1 MQRNMI
7 FKKIIPLSLLGRS
20 IIIIFVP
27 IIILMIVT
35 SLIFYQTSWN
45 IISKRLTESV
55 VADINVIVKL
65 IDQNLK
71 TEAINIAKEDFKMKI
86 NIQENSLIDQM
97 IFQEQRGILSK
108 RLKQALIKLKKPFFY
123 DLSKI
128 DKGVIIIIQLGDDLL
143 IISVDKDRLYSETAF
158 VFLLWMLFA
167 SIILLFFSY
176 FFMNKQIR
184 PLKRLAIIAETFGRG
199 LDAPELQ
206 SSGASEIRQTA
217 NAFNQMRTRIKRFL
231 KQRTDMLAGVSHDLR
246 TPLTRMKL
254 QLSLLKEE
262 KAKKELELDINE
274 MTAMLD
280 SYVSFVRSE
289 APEPIENINLN
300 SLIKEILKNI
310 DQEIIEI
317 IFQETNVIKTSGR
330 PVQLKRAFQN
340 IIDNSI
346 RYSHKLNIEI
356 CINDDGCCIVIE
368 DDGPGIP
375 NKNFEDVFKP
385 FFTLDP
391 SRNKLKGE
399 SGLGLSIT
407 RDIIR
412 AHGGEI
418 KLDKSK
424 FGGLKSVIELPT

>member
-1 MQRNMI
+1 M
-7 FKKIIPLSLLGRS
+7 FKKILPVSLLGRS

-27 IIILMIVT
+27 IFLLVIIT
-35 SLIFYQTSWN
+35 SVIFYQTSWN

-65 IDQNLK
+65 IKQELEI
-71 TEAINIAKEDFKMKI
+71 EAIEIAEQDFKMKI
-86 NIQENSLIDQM
+86 NIQKNSKVDNIIFID
-97 IFQEQRGILSK
+97 QRGILSK
-108 RLKQALIKLKKPFFY
+108 RLNQALININKPFTY
-123 DLSKI
+123 DLSNI
-128 DKGVIIIIQLGDDLL
+128 DKGVKIVIQLDKDLL
-143 IISVDKDRLYSETAF
+143 LINVDKDRLYSETAF
-158 VFLLWMLFA
+158 VFLLWMIFA
-167 SIILLFFSY
+167 SILLLIVSY
-176 FFMNKQIR
+176 FLMSKQIR
-184 PLKRLAIIAETFGRG
+184 PLKRLSIIAETFGRG

-206 SSGASEIRQTA
+206 SAGASEIRQTA

-254 QLSLLKEE
+254 QLSLLKDE

-289 APEPIENINLN
+289 APEPIESINLN
-300 SLIKEILKNI
+300 KFLKEIINSVNKEKFKINLFEKN
-310 DQEIIEI
+310 
-317 IFQETNVIKTSGR
+317 VVKTSGR
-330 PVQLKRAFQN
+330 PIQLKRAFQN

-346 RYSHKLNIEI
+346 RYSNELDIEI
-356 CINDDGCCIVIE
+356 FTNHDGCSILFE
-368 DDGPGIP
+368 DNGPGIP
-375 NKNFEDVFKP
+375 SKNHEDVFKP

-399 SGLGLSIT
+399 SGLGLAIT

-412 AHGGEI
+412 SHGGEI
-418 KLDKSK
+418 KLGESK
-424 FGGLKSVIELPT
+424 YGGLKSILQLPI

>member
-1 MQRNMI
+1 M
-7 FKKIIPLSLLGRS
+7 FKKIIPNSLLGRS

-27 IIILMIVT
+27 IFMLVLIT

-65 IDQNLK
+65 INKDLLN
-71 TEAINIAKEDFKMKI
+71 EAVIIAKDDFKMKI
-86 NIQENSLIDQM
+86 NIKRNSKVDDI
-97 IFQEQRGILSK
+97 IFLQQRGILSK
-108 RLKQALIKLKKPFFY
+108 RLNQALINLKKPFAY
-123 DLSKI
+123 DLSNIDTGVKI
-128 DKGVIIIIQLGDDLL
+128 LIQLDSDLL
-143 IISVDKDRLYSETAF
+143 LVNVDKDRLYSETAF
-158 VFLLWMLFA
+158 VFLLWMIFA
-167 SIILLFFSY
+167 SIVLLFFSY
-176 FFMNKQIR
+176 FFMNKQLR
-184 PLKRLAIIAETFGRG
+184 PLKRLSIIAETFGRG
-199 LDAPELQ
+199 LEAPELQ
-206 SSGASEIRQTA
+206 SAGATEIRQTA

-254 QLSLLKEE
+254 QLSLLKDDT
-262 KAKKELELDINE
+262 AKKELELDINE

-289 APEPIENINLN
+289 APEPIENIDLNLF
-300 SLIKEILKNI
+300 LKEIIKHIKKENFQINFIQKNY
-310 DQEIIEI
+310 
-317 IFQETNVIKTSGR
+317 IKTSGR
-330 PVQLKRAFQN
+330 PLQLKRAFQN

-346 RYSHKLNIEI
+346 RYSTKLNIEI
-356 CINDDGCCIVIE
+356 FINDKGCCIILE
-368 DDGPGIP
+368 DNGPGIP
-375 NKNFEDVFKP
+375 GKNYEDVFKP

-412 AHGGEI
+412 SHGGEI
-418 KLDKSK
+418 KLDQSSL
-424 FGGLKSVIELPT
+424 GGLKSIIELPI

>member
-1 MQRNMI
+1 MI
-7 FKKIIPLSLLGRS
+7 FRKILPISLLGRS

-27 IIILMIVT
+27 IFLLVIIT

-55 VADINVIVKL
+55 VADINVIIKL
-65 IDQNLK
+65 IDQDLE
-71 TEAINIAKEDFKMKI
+71 TEAVSIAREDFKMKM
-86 NIQENSLIDQM
+86 NIQKNARVDNI
-97 IFQEQRGILSK
+97 IFIEQRGILAK
-108 RLKQALIKLKKPFFY
+108 RLKQALINIKKPFTY
-123 DLSKI
+123 DLSNIDNGVKI
-128 DKGVIIIIQLGDDLL
+128 VIQLDKDLL
-143 IISVDKDRLYSETAF
+143 LINVDKDRLYSETAF
-158 VFLLWMLFA
+158 VFLLWMIFA
-167 SIILLFFSY
+167 SIILLVISY
-176 FFMNKQIR
+176 FLMSKQIR
-184 PLKRLAIIAETFGRG
+184 PLKRLSIIAETFGRG

-206 SSGASEIRQTA
+206 SAGASEIRQTA

-254 QLSLLKEE
+254 QLSLLKDE

-300 SLIKEILKNI
+300 KFLKEIINNKSNEKFKINLLEKNVV
-310 DQEIIEI
+310 Q
-317 IFQETNVIKTSGR
+317 TSGR
-330 PVQLKRAFQN
+330 PLQLKRAFQN
-340 IIDNSI
+340 IIDNSR
-346 RYSHKLNIEI
+346 RYSDKLEIEI
-356 CINDDGCCIVIE
+356 FTNNEGCSILFE
-368 DDGPGIP
+368 DNGPGIP
-375 NKNFEDVFKP
+375 SKNYEDVFKP

-412 AHGGEI
+412 SHGGEI
-418 KLDKSK
+418 RLGESK
-424 FGGLKSVIELPT
+424 FGGLKSILQLPI

>member
-1 MQRNMI
+1 MI
-7 FKKIIPLSLLGRS
+7 LKKIIPLSLLGRS

-27 IIILMIVT
+27 IIILVLIT
-35 SLIFYQTSWN
+35 SSVFYQTSWN

-55 VADINVIVKL
+55 VADINVIIKL
-65 IDQNLK
+65 INQNLEH
-71 TEAINIAKEDFKMKI
+71 EAIKIAKEDFKMKI
-86 NIQENSLIDQM
+86 NIQNNSIIDN
-97 IFQEQRGILSK
+97 IAYKEQRGILSN
-108 RLKQALIKLKKPFFY
+108 RLKQGLINLKKPFVY
-123 DLSKI
+123 DLSNI
-128 DKGVIIIIQLGDDLL
+128 DNGVMIVIQLDNNLL
-143 IISVDKDRLYSETAF
+143 IINVDKDRLYSETAF
-158 VFLLWMLFA
+158 VFLLWMIFA
-167 SIILLFFSY
+167 SVVLLFFSY

-199 LDAPELQ
+199 LDAPELK
-206 SSGASEIRQTA
+206 SSGAEEIRQTTK
-217 NAFNQMRTRIKRFL
+217 AFNQMRTRIKRFL

-254 QLSLLKEE
+254 QLSLLKDE
-262 KAKKELELDINE
+262 KAKTELELDINE

-289 APEPIENINLN
+289 TPEPIENINLN
-300 SLIKEILKNI
+300 KFLKEIIKNL
-310 DQEIIEI
+310 DNKNFEIKFDERNI
-317 IFQETNVIKTSGR
+317 IKTSAR
-330 PVQLKRAFQN
+330 PLQLKRAFQN

-346 RYSHKLNIEI
+346 RYSTKLNIQIFTNNE
-356 CINDDGCCIVIE
+356 GCVIILE

-375 NKNFEDVFKP
+375 DKNYEDVFKP

-412 AHGGEI
+412 SHGGDI
-418 KLDKSK
+418 KLEKSSL
-424 FGGLKSVIELPT
+424 GGLKSVIQLPI